1 MDKAFPFCLCI
12 SYVINKIM
20 FSSSSLFRDLKRD
33 IAKKLEK
40 LERRTQKAIV
50 EIIRMLSYM
59 CVCGRGKGRGV
70 SRPV

>member
-1 MDKAFPFCLCI
+1 
-12 SYVINKIM
+12 M